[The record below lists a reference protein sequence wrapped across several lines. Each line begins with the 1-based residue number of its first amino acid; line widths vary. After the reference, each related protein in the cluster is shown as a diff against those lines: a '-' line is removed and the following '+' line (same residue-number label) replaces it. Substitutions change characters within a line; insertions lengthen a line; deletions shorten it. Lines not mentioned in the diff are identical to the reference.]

1 MIDANKMNDCFD
13 ICIADYH
20 LTDNVDASIKNPFQ
34 SDSFEALV
42 YHKCWIDTVQWH
54 LEDIIRDPNIIAEN
68 ALLIKRRIDSSNQD
82 RTDRV
87 EMIDDYYLELF
98 EGVKP
103 QDNCR
108 INTES
113 PAWAIDRLS
122 ILALKIYHMK
132 IEAQRNDIAES
143 LLAKNKFKY
152 QVLLTQRED
161 LSQAISEL
169 LEDLKSGSRVMK
181 VYRQMKMYNDPELN
195 PVLYTKSK

>member
-13 ICIADYH
+13 KCIADYH

-132 IEAQRNDIAES
+132 IEAQRSDIAES